1 MKQTAI
7 EWLLEVVGKKG
18 LVGLFTRE
26 ELNQFEEIEKQ
37 QQGYSE
43 EEVLEFTQTIIQQYK
58 FGNTNIE
65 QLDLLKETLQ
75 LFTRKSSFVQAPKFS
90 LSSLESGEKHFDWS
104 GRSRF

>member
-75 LFTRKSSFVQAPKFS
+75 QFKNK
-90 LSSLESGEKHFDWS
+90 
-104 GRSRF
+104 